1 MFSIHQSPSPSAQF
15 FLETE
20 KTAVCKD
27 DILNALRKNKSL
39 TVKRRHGSFLPSDF
53 RAIFR
58 QILQGTLFAI
68 FSGRKFLT

>member
-39 TVKRRHGSFLPSDF
+39 TVKRRHGSLLPRHF
-53 RAIFR
+53 CATFGK
-58 QILQGTLFAI
+58 ILQGKLFAI
-68 FSGRKFLT
+68 FQVENY